1 MNIIQLFNHLAIDK
15 EKLKIFSDLDIIRT
29 EKQINV
35 ERKLNPEIDANV
47 ANNLINVLKYHR
59 DSLLFILSYRPF
71 FNLFAQK
78 DLPRNTFGNKPVEAN
93 ENQIKLFIEE
103 FLLDD
108 LMLFF
113 DKQIAANNF
122 QDVFDLL
129 NIKKHIPDIIL
140 FKIEK
145 KIHGKVDFAVA
156 KIAQPVMDL
165 SEIDYVQKHA
175 IYKVL
180 NIFASIETDNK
191 IRNLL
196 NPMVVK
202 FNGGYSKEF
211 FTNAMIGMFNYNA
224 FDEDIQKVIADNR
237 NAMLGNSSTNTYNNS
252 GSKVSWKVIG
262 VVIFVLLRILLTA
275 NKCSNNSSSSNNF
288 NPENTTNSYNVT
300 DMNEAAY
307 RTTPNFHDYLTNFDK
322 QTAIQNQQIATTKTG
337 QNPFINVYR
346 SVTSDFSNRFK
357 INFTNNSKYDVVV
370 LVNYE
375 VKIPDDFA
383 ERKYKI
389 PKAAFLVKSNEQF
402 RIDKDTTQG
411 LIYNFYFGNKLSTFD
426 TKDEAQYKTYNSKP
440 EFRFANLA
448 KNAESL
454 IQQNLIFTN
463 DVEIFDEKNAVTWRM
478 KIK

>member
-78 DLPRNTFGNKPVEAN
+78 DLPRNAFGNKPVEAN
-93 ENQIKLFIEE
+93 QNQIKLFIEE

-122 QDVFDLL
+122 HDVFDLL

-175 IYKVL
+175 VYKVL

-211 FTNAMIGMFNYNA
+211 FTNAMIGMYSYNA
-224 FDEDIQKVIADNR
+224 FDPEIQQVITDNR
-237 NAMLGNSSTNTYNNS
+237 NSMLGQSVTIGKKRFNIPWRASWIVVFILVRILISATKCDKNSST
-252 GSKVSWKVIG
+252 
-262 VVIFVLLRILLTA
+262 
-275 NKCSNNSSSSNNF
+275 SSNNF
-288 NPENTTNSYNVT
+288 NQENSTNSYNVT
-300 DMNEAAY
+300 NMNEAAY
-307 RTTPNFHDYLTNFDK
+307 RTTPNFHDYLTNFNK

-411 LIYNFYFGNKLSTFD
+411 LIYNFYCGNKLSTFD

>member
-59 DSLLFILSYRPF
+59 DSLLFIVSYRPF

-78 DLPRNTFGNKPVEAN
+78 DLPRNAFGNKPVEAN
-93 ENQIKLFIEE
+93 ENQIKLFVDE

-175 IYKVL
+175 VYKVL

-211 FTNAMIGMFNYNA
+211 FTDAMIGMFNYNA

-375 VKIPDDFA
+375 IL
-383 ERKYKI
+383 Y
-389 PKAAFLVKSNEQF
+389 
-402 RIDKDTTQG
+402 
-411 LIYNFYFGNKLSTFD
+411 
-426 TKDEAQYKTYNSKP
+426 
-440 EFRFANLA
+440 
-448 KNAESL
+448 
-454 IQQNLIFTN
+454 
-463 DVEIFDEKNAVTWRM
+463 
-478 KIK
+478 